1 MKVFKVIL
9 CIVFFPIALVIAVL
23 FDIGRGKIK

>member
-1 MKVFKVIL
+1 MKALKVIL

-23 FDIGRGKIK
+23 WKIGKNG